1 MYIHIAYY
9 IHVMYIYIYTL
20 HSTVKLMFICNI
32 QSFDVI
38 YTYTYACMYKY
49 MYKYVCIYICV
60 CTDVDVH
67 YFPPTNQ
74 HCQFQNHH
82 LFSNGHLCHSSI
94 LTVLSG
100 WHGLAHKHLPT
111 ISGIGIMAA
120 IDSQGRQ
127 RGFLRVQ
134 DQHFQRWGR
143 NNPFPL
149 ILNSPWK
156 PNIWLF

>member
-1 MYIHIAYY
+1 MSFIHIHM
-9 IHVMYIYIYTL
+9 HVCIN
-20 HSTVKLMFICNI
+20 ICIN
-32 QSFDVI
+32 
-38 YTYTYACMYKY
+38 M
-49 MYKYVCIYICV
+49 CIYICV

-74 HCQFQNHH
+74 HCKFQNHH

-156 PNIWLF
+156 PNIWLFLWRKWMFKMAIWGSLDV